1 MPKQE
6 GRIMIRTLS
15 LRTKLT
21 ISFCIIIAFLCAS
34 MFVGYY
40 TISKMRT
47 LIDGMYE
54 ENYKTSVGVA
64 QLHAKLNGVRAAL
77 MTMLSETD
85 RAKQEAQH
93 NIIKDITKEIDA
105 SFVELINSSGTF
117 REISVLKEARETWV
131 SFRDTRDNEIIPA
144 IYAGKTEKAAALA
157 MGVQKERYNRFV
169 ALTKELI
176 DMGTKA
182 MEGTAGVSRKHYRAL
197 ISSFV
202 VIWLVSIS
210 ASIAMALFLIRGI
223 ASPLKNIA
231 DSAKRIGEG
240 DLDVRVVT
248 GSRDEIGIL
257 AHAFNSMAFNL
268 KKSFKE
274 QERLYNEERR
284 KVQQMVTLQEAVSAI
299 ASALELEPLLERLAY
314 QAAFLLDAELSAL
327 VMLHPETGKVQHFKA
342 NIPPEA
348 FPVKTM
354 PEGRGLLGVVLK
366 EGAMLHLDDA
376 TANSRYEGLP
386 SGHPPLKAL
395 LGVPMLL
402 KGKVIGGLFVANK
415 QGGETFTQEDDDL
428 LLMFALQTATAIENA
443 MLYAKTVEMAEKDV
457 LTGLMNRRVFHEQMA
472 TEFARASRYGGA
484 FSLFMIDIDH
494 FKDINDTYGHQ
505 AGDSVLQSLG
515 RLLKE
520 KTRNVDIVARYGG
533 EEFAVI
539 LPETHEPSASLAG
552 EMIRTSIA
560 QTPFLLPDGKE
571 IAITIS
577 VGVATHPR
585 CGSTIEELI
594 KCADQALYLAK
605 QTGRNRVCVC

>member
-1 MPKQE
+1 
-6 GRIMIRTLS
+6 MIRTLS

-40 TISKMRT
+40 TISKMRA

-85 RAKQEAQH
+85 RVKQEAQH

-105 SFVELINSSGTF
+105 SFEEMINSSGTF
-117 REISVLKEARETWV
+117 REISILKEARETWV
-131 SFRDTRDNEIIPA
+131 AFRDIRDNEIVPA

-157 MGVQKERYNRFV
+157 MGVQQERYNRFV

-176 DMGTKA
+176 DIGTKA
-182 MEGTAGVSRKHYRAL
+182 MEGTAGVSRKHYMAL

-223 ASPLKNIA
+223 ADPLKNIA

-240 DLDVRVVT
+240 DLDVRVET
-248 GSRDEIGIL
+248 SNSDEIGIL
-257 AHAFNSMAFNL
+257 AHAFNSMALNL
-268 KKSFKE
+268 KESFKE

-314 QAAFLLDAELSAL
+314 QSAFLLEAELSAL
-327 VMLHPETGKVQHFKA
+327 VMLHPETGKVQYFKA
-342 NIPPEA
+342 NIPPEE

-366 EGAMLHLDDA
+366 EGAMLHLDHA
-376 TANSRYEGLP
+376 TADSHYEGLP

-415 QGGETFTQEDDDL
+415 QDGETFTQEDEDL
-428 LLMFALQTATAIENA
+428 LLMFALQTATAIDNA
-443 MLYAKTVEMAEKDV
+443 MLYAKTVELAERDG
-457 LTGLMNRRVFHEQMA
+457 LTGLMNRRIFHEQMA
-472 TEFARASRYGGA
+472 TELARSDRYGGT

-494 FKDINDTYGHQ
+494 FKNINDTYGHQ

-539 LPETHEPSASLAG
+539 LPETHEPSAALVG
-552 EMIRTSIA
+552 EMIRTAIA
-560 QTPFLLPDGKE
+560 QTPFSLPDGKD
-571 IAITIS
+571 IALTIS
-577 VGVATHPR
+577 VGVATYPR
-585 CGSTIEELI
+585 CGSTMQDLI

-605 QTGRNRVCVC
+605 QAGRNRVCVC